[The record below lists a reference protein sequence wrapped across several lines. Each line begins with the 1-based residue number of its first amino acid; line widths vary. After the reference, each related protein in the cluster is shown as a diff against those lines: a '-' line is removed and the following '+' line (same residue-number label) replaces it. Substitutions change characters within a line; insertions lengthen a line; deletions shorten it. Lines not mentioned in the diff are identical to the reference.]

1 MEKIDKSKK
10 PKVLF
15 FLSDS
20 LMAKLF
26 EDVFVKAGFEV
37 GIYYT
42 YSDVVELVLEEKPD
56 ILLCDIFIG
65 RTAREIETI
74 NGFQAIESLKEN
86 EITKNVPIIILTTL
100 CYQES
105 VDQGLEA
112 GALKYLCL
120 TEISPYEVRNV
131 FIEELI
137 KRGKFTKKD
146 FGGLIK
152 TEK

>member
-1 MEKIDKSKK
+1 MEKTNKSKK

-15 FLSDS
+15 FLGDS
-20 LMAKLF
+20 LMGRLF
-26 EDVFVKAGFEV
+26 EDVFVKAGFDV
-37 GIYYT
+37 RIFYT
-42 YSDVVELVLEEKPD
+42 YADVVEVVLEEKPD

-65 RTAREIETI
+65 RTAKEIETI
-74 NGFQAIESLKEN
+74 NGFQAIEILKEN
-86 EITKNVPIIILTTL
+86 EITKNVPIIVLTTL

-120 TEISPYEVRNV
+120 TELSPYSVRNV

-137 KRGKFTKKD
+137 KMGKFTKKD

-152 TEK
+152 TEE